1 MTTTIDRKTIE
12 LTIDGK
18 QVTGKPD
25 ESVLQVARRNRIH
38 IPTLCNH
45 ADLEPYGGCRMCLV
59 EVKGVRGLTTS
70 CTMKIA
76 PGMEVK
82 TFSPEIEQARR
93 ISLELL
99 LADHPLECL
108 TCAQNQQC
116 ELQALAAEFG
126 IDRIRF
132 RQTRDHRPPDESNPF
147 FTYNPDKCILCARC
161 VRTCRQLQGLG
172 AIDLVNRGVRTIVGS
187 ANGVAWVDSTC
198 ESCGEC
204 VSRCPTGALADKAR
218 KQPLVKI
225 KTTCTFCG
233 TGCGM
238 YLGVR
243 GDEIVSVSA
252 DRTSPVNEGR
262 LCVKGRYGF
271 NFVNSPKR
279 LTTPLIKR
287 DGKFEEATW
296 DEALDLI
303 AKKFAQ
309 YKGDAFVAV
318 GNARGSNEENYV
330 MQKFTRAVMGTNNVD
345 NCARLCHA
353 PTVTG
358 LSAAFGTSGGTNP
371 LHDLYDTGCIFVIGS
386 NPTEAHP
393 VAGSLIRRLA
403 AAGKPLIVAD
413 PRRIDLADQA
423 DLYMQQRNGTD
434 VALMMGM
441 ARVIVEE
448 GLHDPEFIA
457 ARCENVDA
465 FMESLKA
472 FDLDTVED
480 ITGVPKEQIARAAR
494 LYAKSATAI
503 IVYSLGLTEHSHGTD
518 NILSVANLALLT
530 GNVGKPGAGV
540 MPMRGQNNV
549 QGVCDMGCLPNVYQG
564 YQKVVDPEVKKKFEA
579 AWGAP
584 MSDKLGLFLVDFFNQ
599 ALEGKVKALYCMGM
613 DVAYSIADADRVQA
627 GLRKME
633 FVVVQDLF
641 LTGTAEFAD
650 VVLPGASFAEKDGTF
665 TNLERRVQLIRKAI
679 EPVGQSKP
687 DWLIICEIA
696 RRMGARGFDFTSPA
710 EIMDEIARLTP
721 YFAGL
726 SLARLEPVGIPWPCT
741 SPEHLGTP
749 HLHVTKFNTPSG
761 LGHLSD
767 LTYRPPA
774 ESADAEFPF
783 ILSTGRSINHYHLA
797 MTTKVK
803 GLMALEPEELV
814 RISPE
819 DAERLGIADGE
830 LVKVSSRR
838 GSLNVK
844 AKISPRQRP
853 GTAWMTFH
861 FYETPTNKLLHQS
874 LDPVAKTPEFKVTAI
889 NIEKLPVDEACCSM
903 TMAVQGGTKE

>member
-1 MTTTIDRKTIE
+1 MTTTLEQTTLE

-18 QVTGKPD
+18 TVTGKPG
-25 ESVLQVARRNRIH
+25 ESVLQVARRHRIH

-82 TFSPEIEQARR
+82 TISPEIEQARR

-108 TCAQNQQC
+108 TCAKNQQC

-132 RQTRDHRPPDESNPF
+132 RKTREQRRPDESNPF
-147 FTYNPDKCILCARC
+147 FVYDPNKCILCARC

-172 AIDLVNRGVRTIVGS
+172 AIDLVNRGMRTIV
-187 ANGVAWVDSTC
+187 APPNGVQWAESTC

-204 VSRCPTGALADKAR
+204 VSRCPTGALADR
-218 KQPLVKI
+218 ERRQPLAKV

-233 TGCGM
+233 TGCGLV
-238 YLGVR
+238 LGVR
-243 GDEIVSVSA
+243 GNEIVSVAA
-252 DRTSPVNEGR
+252 DRTSPVNQGR
-262 LCVKGRYGF
+262 LCVKGRYG
-271 NFVNSPKR
+271 NAFVNSPKR

-287 DGKFEEATW
+287 NGVFEEATW
-296 DEALDLI
+296 DEALNLV
-303 AKKFAQ
+303 AKKFAE
-309 YKGDAFVAV
+309 YKGDVFTAV

-371 LHDLYDTGCIFVIGS
+371 LHDLDDTECIFVIGS

-403 AAGKPLIVAD
+403 DTGKTLIVAD
-413 PRRIDLADQA
+413 PRRIDLASHA
-423 DLYMQQRNGTD
+423 DLYLQQRHGSD

-448 GLHDPEFIA
+448 GLHDPAFIA
-457 ARCENVDA
+457 SRCENVDA

-472 FDLDTVED
+472 FDLETVEG
-480 ITGVPKEQIARAAR
+480 ITGVPKEQIVQAAR
-494 LYAKSATAI
+494 TYAQAGTAI

-564 YQKVVDPEVKKKFEA
+564 YQKVIDPEVKRKFEQ

-584 MSDKLGLFLVDFFNQ
+584 MSDKHGLFLVDFFNQ

-613 DVAYSIADADRVQA
+613 DVAYSIPDTERVQE

-633 FVVVQDLF
+633 FVVFQDLF
-641 LTGTAEFAD
+641 LTGSAEFAD

-665 TNLERRVQLIRKAI
+665 TNLERRVQLIRKAV
-679 EPVGQSKP
+679 EPVGDSRP
-687 DWLIICEIA
+687 DWWIICEIA
-696 RRMGARGFDFTSPA
+696 KRMGAQGFDFTSPA
-710 EIMDEIARLTP
+710 DIMDEIARLTP

-726 SLARLEPVGIPWPCT
+726 TLARLEPGGIPWPCT
-741 SPEHLGTP
+741 SAEHKGTP
-749 HLHVTKFNTPSG
+749 RLHMEKFNTPSG

-767 LTYRPPA
+767 LAYRPPA
-774 ESADAEFPF
+774 ESADAEYPF

-797 MTTKVK
+797 MTSKVK
-803 GLMALEPEELV
+803 GLMAVEPEETV
-814 RISPE
+814 RICAE

-830 LVKVSSRR
+830 MVKVSSRR
-838 GSLNVK
+838 GSLTVK
-844 AKISPRQRP
+844 VKISPRQRP

-889 NIEKLPVDEACCSM
+889 NIEKLPGSM
-903 TMAVQGGTKE
+903 QA

>member
-1 MTTTIDRKTIE
+1 MTTITEKFE
-12 LTIDGK
+12 LTIDGR
-18 QVTGKPD
+18 QVAGKPD
-25 ESVLQVARRNRIH
+25 DTVLQVARRHQIR
-38 IPTLCNH
+38 IPTLCSH

-59 EVKGVRGLTTS
+59 EVKGVRGLTTA
-70 CTMKIA
+70 CTMKVA
-76 PGMEVK
+76 PGMEVR
-82 TFSPEIEQARR
+82 TYSPEIEQARR
-93 ISLELL
+93 VSLELL
-99 LADHPLECL
+99 LADHPTDCL
-108 TCAQNQQC
+108 VCPKNQQC

-126 IDRIRF
+126 IDNVRF
-132 RQTRDHRPPDESNPF
+132 RKTRPEYPLDESNPF
-147 FTYNPDKCILCARC
+147 FIYNPNKCILCSRC
-161 VRTCRQLQGLG
+161 VRTCTQLQGLG
-172 AIDLVNRGVRTIVGS
+172 AIDLVNRGARTIVGC
-187 ANGVAWVDSTC
+187 ANNVPWVESIC

-204 VSRCPTGALADKAR
+204 VAHCPTGALSPK
-218 KQPLVKI
+218 KHLPPLKKV

-238 YLGVR
+238 VLGVR
-243 GDEIVSVSA
+243 GNEIVSTA
-252 DRTSPVNEGR
+252 GDYTSPVNKGR
-262 LCVKGRYGF
+262 LCVKGRYG
-271 NFVNSPKR
+271 NDFVNSPKR
-279 LTTPLIKR
+279 LTKPLIKR
-287 DGKFEEATW
+287 NGKFEEATW
-296 DEALDLI
+296 DEALDLV
-303 AKKFAQ
+303 ARKFAE
-309 YKGDAFVAV
+309 YKGDIFTAVA
-318 GNARGSNEENYV
+318 NARGSNEENYL
-330 MQKFTRAVMGTNNVD
+330 MQKFTRVVMGTNNVD

-358 LSAAFGTSGGTNP
+358 LSQAFGTSGGTNP
-371 LHDLYDTGCIFVIGS
+371 LHDLEDTGCIFVIGS
-386 NPTEAHP
+386 NTTEAHP

-403 AAGKPLIVAD
+403 NAGKTLIVAD
-413 PRRIDLADQA
+413 PRKIDLADHA
-423 DLYMQQRNGTD
+423 DLWLQQRNGTD
-434 VALMMGM
+434 VSLMMGM

-457 ARCENVDA
+457 SRCENVDA

-472 FDLDTVED
+472 FDLDTVES
-480 ITGVPKEQIARAAR
+480 ITGVPKTQIVQAAR
-494 LYAKSATAI
+494 TYAKAGTAI

-518 NILSVANLALLT
+518 NILAVANLALLT
-530 GNVGKPGAGV
+530 GNVGKPAAGV

-564 YQKVVDPEVKKKFEA
+564 YQKVIDPEVKRKFEE

-584 MSDKLGLFLVDFFNQ
+584 MRDNVGLFLVDFFNQ
-599 ALEGKVKALYCMGM
+599 AIEGNVKALYCMGM
-613 DVAYSIADADRVQA
+613 DVAYSIADTDRVQE

-633 FVVVQDLF
+633 FIVVQDLF

-665 TNLERRVQLIRKAI
+665 TNLERRVQLIRKAV
-679 EPVGQSKP
+679 EPIGESKP

-696 RRMGARGFDFTSPA
+696 KRMGAQGFDFNSPA

-726 SLARLEPVGIPWPCT
+726 SLARLEPGGIPWPCT
-741 SPEHLGTP
+741 SLEHQGTP
-749 HLHVTKFNTPSG
+749 RLHVTKFNTASG

-774 ESADAEFPF
+774 ESADAEYPF

-803 GLMALEPEELV
+803 GLMEIEPEELV

-819 DAERLGIADGE
+819 DAERLGIEDGE

-838 GSLNVK
+838 GSLYVK
-844 AKISPRQRP
+844 AKISTRLRP

-861 FYETPTNKLLHQS
+861 FYETPTNKLLHQA
-874 LDPVAKTPEFKVTAI
+874 LDPVSKTPEFKVTAI
-889 NIEKLPVDEACCSM
+889 NIEKLSPEEADA
-903 TMAVQGGTKE
+903 TDAKGTEPAKVV